1 MPAITDPQQIGKK
14 QNLSDV
20 FYLLAVTQ
28 TPLTS
33 TMRKGGDLDKQLYFE
48 FQAGK
53 LGARKPGGVPDG
65 KDFEV
70 FDGATPRGIIPQRGE
85 VFRRAP
91 MVGFVAAGNDIAGIG
106 SEWTKAKSDQLT
118 EHKKDMEFEF
128 YSDQDS
134 RPDDGVNGSKFRGL
148 GRYINDGATLT
159 FSELPIPTAFRTPL
173 TQIYTGILG
182 DGMSTGLTEAAIS
195 NIMQQRW
202 ELAGDS
208 GDLTGFVSA
217 TIKNR
222 FGLFSRY
229 VPNIANAT
237 PMVRLATGTVEGKT
251 LLGPVIDVY
260 KSDYGTFRIMAI
272 PLELLPDQYR
282 GYFLDMTQIRL
293 RVREMTKEI
302 PLQDQGGGPRQGIR
316 SIVGPEW
323 GDPRAHI
330 KIACSGP

>member
-1 MPAITDPQQIGKK
+1 
-14 QNLSDV
+14 LE
-20 FYLLAVTQ
+20 
-28 TPLTS
+28 
-33 TMRKGGDLDKQLYFE
+33 KQLYFE
-48 FQAGK
+48 YQVGK
-53 LGARKPGGVPDG
+53 LGARKSGGVPDG
-65 KDFEV
+65 KDFEA
-70 FDGATPRGIIPQRGE
+70 FDGATPRALLAQRGE

-106 SEWTKAKSDQLT
+106 NEWTKAKSDQLI

-134 RPDDGVNGSKFRGL
+134 RPDDGLNGSKFRGL
-148 GRYINDGATLT
+148 GRFIDDGSTLT
-159 FSELPIPTAFRTPL
+159 FSELPIPSGFRTP
-173 TQIYTGILG
+173 TIQTYTGVLG
-182 DGMSTGLTEAAIS
+182 DGLNTGITEAVVA
-195 NIMQQRW
+195 NILQQRW

-208 GDLTGFVSA
+208 MDLTGFVSA

-229 VPNIANAT
+229 VPNIASAT
-237 PMVRLATGTVEGKT
+237 PVVRLTTGVVDGATLFGAT
-251 LLGPVIDVY
+251 IDIY
-260 KSDYGTFRIMAI
+260 KSDYGTFRLMAV

-282 GYFLDMTQIRL
+282 GYLLDMTQIRL

-323 GDPRAHI
+323 GDPRSHI
-330 KIACSGP
+330 KIACSGA